1 MATDAQK
8 LVWLAS
14 AEEAYNTLMLGGSV
28 RVTVD
33 QNGERVE
40 FTAANADRLNKYI
53 LTLRYQLGLQCV
65 APPGGVN
72 F

>member
-14 AEEAYNTLMLGGSV
+14 AEEAYNALMLGGSV

-53 LTLRYQLGLQCV
+53 LTLQYQLGLRSSV
-65 APPGGVN
+65 PPAGVN